1 MAILRKRFNPTSA
14 DIPVALG
21 LKTKWDAI
29 NAGKFENFIAVKEG
43 RGWLAGIAKKV
54 PQTGML
60 GTRYDGK
67 VEDTATTGNYV
78 TLTGRDGDVVE
89 FRNVAD
95 LSQTEIGA
103 GTFPYGAD
111 VYGTVNATT
120 GIVTITD
127 VPADGLLYLGVVSKA
142 LETWGTTD
150 KAVQVSLRSN
160 GVTYTEVD
168 TSDLPLI
175 TAYSLPVGAA
185 EGVSPAVA
193 STGVIDHAAGTITV
207 QAVYGADITDIAATF
222 TASASATVKVGS
234 TAQTSGTTT
243 NTFTNP
249 VVYTVL
255 AADGVKTK
263 NYTVIVVVAEPKTD
277 CLVTAYS
284 LPVGSTGAAVSGT
297 INQTLGTIA
306 VAAVA
311 GTTVTA
317 LVATFTLSTGATAK
331 VGSTAQVS
339 GTTTNN
345 FTNPVEYTITAEDGV
360 TTKTYTVTVTVA
372 S

>member
-95 LSQTEIGA
+95 LSQTEIGT
-103 GTFPYGAD
+103 GSFPYGAD

-142 LETWGTTD
+142 LETWGTAD
-150 KAVQVSLRSN
+150 KAVQVCLRSN
-160 GVTYTEVD
+160 GVSYEEVD
-168 TSDLPLI
+168 TSDLPLL

-185 EGVSPAVA
+185 AA
-193 STGVIDHAAGTITV
+193 SVNGVIDQATGTITV

-234 TAQTSGTTT
+234 TAQTSASTT
-243 NTFTNP
+243 NDFDAP
-249 VVYTVL
+249 VVYTVT

-263 NYTVIVVVAEPKTD
+263 NYTVLVVVAEPKTD

-284 LPVGSTGAAVSGT
+284 LPVGVAGAAVSGT

-317 LVATFTLSTGATAK
+317 LAATFTLSTGATAK

-345 FTNPVEYTITAEDGV
+345 FTSPVEYTITAEDGV

>member
-21 LKTKWDAI
+21 QKTKWDAI

-95 LSQTEIGA
+95 LSQAEIGT

-111 VYGTVNATT
+111 VYGTVDATT

-160 GVTYTEVD
+160 GVTYEEVD

-175 TAYSLPVGAA
+175 TAYSLLVGAA
-185 EGVSPAVA
+185 SAPVA
-193 STGVIDHAAGTITV
+193 GVIDQGAGTI
-207 QAVYGADITDIAATF
+207 AVAAVALTDVTELAATF
-222 TASASATVKVGS
+222 TASVGATVKVGS
-234 TAQTSGTTT
+234 TAQTSTETK
-243 NTFTNP
+243 NDFTNP
-249 VVYTVL
+249 VVYTVT
-255 AADGVKTK
+255 AA
-263 NYTVIVVVAEPKTD
+263 
-277 CLVTAYS
+277 
-284 LPVGSTGAAVSGT
+284 
-297 INQTLGTIA
+297 
-306 VAAVA
+306 
-311 GTTVTA
+311 
-317 LVATFTLSTGATAK
+317 
-331 VGSTAQVS
+331 
-339 GTTTNN
+339 
-345 FTNPVEYTITAEDGV
+345 DGV

-372 S
+372 VAP

>member
-21 LKTKWDAI
+21 TKTKWDAI

-54 PQTGML
+54 PQTDML

-67 VEDTATTGNYV
+67 VEDTATNGNYV

-95 LSQTEIGA
+95 LSQTEIGTGA
-103 GTFPYGAD
+103 FAYGAD

-127 VPADGLLYLGVVSKA
+127 IPADGLLYLGVVSKA
-142 LETWGTTD
+142 LEAWGAAD
-150 KAVQVSLRSN
+150 KAVQVCLRSN

-175 TAYSLPVGAA
+175 TAYSLLVGADSA
-185 EGVSPAVA
+185 KVD
-193 STGVIDHAAGTITV
+193 GVIDQAAGTI
-207 QAVYGADITDIAATF
+207 AVAAVAETAVTELAATF
-222 TASASATVKVGS
+222 TASVGATVKVGS
-234 TAQTSGTTT
+234 AAQTSTAT
-243 NTFTNP
+243 NDFTNP
-249 VVYTVL
+249 VVYTVT
-255 AADGVKTK
+255 AA
-263 NYTVIVVVAEPKTD
+263 
-277 CLVTAYS
+277 
-284 LPVGSTGAAVSGT
+284 
-297 INQTLGTIA
+297 
-306 VAAVA
+306 
-311 GTTVTA
+311 
-317 LVATFTLSTGATAK
+317 
-331 VGSTAQVS
+331 
-339 GTTTNN
+339 
-345 FTNPVEYTITAEDGV
+345 DGV

-372 S
+372 VAVAP

>member
-95 LSQTEIGA
+95 LSQTEIGT

-111 VYGTVNATT
+111 VYGTVDATT

-142 LETWGTTD
+142 LETWGTAG

-160 GVTYTEVD
+160 GVTYAEVD
-168 TSDLPLI
+168 TSDLPLL

-185 EGVSPAVA
+185 AGEATVN
-193 STGVIDHAAGTITV
+193 STGVIDHSAGTITV
-207 QAVYGADITDIAATF
+207 QAVYGANITNIAATF

-234 TAQTSGTTT
+234 TAQTSASTK
-243 NTFTNP
+243 NNFTNP
-249 VVYTVL
+249 VVYTVT

-284 LPVGSTGAAVSGT
+284 LPVGTGNAAVSGT

-306 VAAVA
+306 VAAVT
-311 GTTVTA
+311 GTNVTA
-317 LVATFTLSTGATAK
+317 LAATFTLSTGATAK
-331 VGSTAQVS
+331 VGSTAQES

-345 FTNPVEYTITAEDGV
+345 FTNPVEYTITAEDGK

>member
-21 LKTKWDAI
+21 LKTKWDDI

-95 LSQTEIGA
+95 LSQAEIGT

-111 VYGTVNATT
+111 VYGIVDVTT

-127 VPADGLLYLGVVSKA
+127 VPVDGLLYLGVVSKA
-142 LETWGTTD
+142 LEKWGDSD

-168 TSDLPLI
+168 TSDLPLLI
-175 TAYSLPVGAA
+175 SYSLPVGAVA
-185 EGVSPAVA
+185 GASPAVA
-193 STGVIDHAAGTITV
+193 STGVIDHGAGTITV
-207 QAVYGADITDIAATF
+207 PAVYGADLTSIIATF
-222 TASASATVKVGS
+222 TPSTGATVKVGTTEQS
-234 TAQTSGTTT
+234 SETTA

-249 VVYTVL
+249 VVYTVI

-263 NYTVIVVVAEPKTD
+263 NYTVTVVEAKPKTD
-277 CLVTAYS
+277 CLVIAYS
-284 LPVGSTGAAVSGT
+284 LLVGADGAVVAGT
-297 INQTLGTIA
+297 INQTLGTID

-311 GTTVTA
+311 GTTVTE
-317 LVATFTLSTGATAK
+317 LIATFTLSDGATAK
-331 VGSTAQVS
+331 VGSTAQTS
-339 GTTTNN
+339 ETTKNN
-345 FTNPVEYTITAEDGV
+345 FTNPVEYTITAEDGA
-360 TTKTYTVTVTVA
+360 TTKTYTVKVTVA

>member
-95 LSQTEIGA
+95 LSQVEIGT

-185 EGVSPAVA
+185 AGETPVT
-193 STGVIDHAAGTITV
+193 STGVIDHGAGTITV

-222 TASASATVKVGS
+222 TASANATVKVGT
-234 TAQTSGTTT
+234 TAQTSGTTA

-249 VVYTVL
+249 VVYTVT

-263 NYTVIVVVAEPKTD
+263 NYTVTVVVAKPKTD
-277 CLVTAYS
+277 CLITAYS
-284 LPVGSTGAAVSGT
+284 LPVGDAGADVNGT
-297 INQTLGTIA
+297 INHTLGTIA

-311 GTTVTA
+311 GTIVTA
-317 LVATFTLSTGATAK
+317 LVAKFTLSAGATAK
-331 VGSTAQVS
+331 VNSTAQTG
-339 GTTTNN
+339 GTTPNN

>member
-21 LKTKWDAI
+21 LKIKWDAI

-95 LSQTEIGA
+95 LLQAEIGT

-111 VYGTVNATT
+111 VYGTVDGTT

-142 LETWGTTD
+142 LETWGTAD

-168 TSDLPLI
+168 TSDLPLL

-185 EGVSPAVA
+185 AA
-193 STGVIDHAAGTITV
+193 SVDGVIDQAAGTITV
-207 QAVYGADITDIAATF
+207 QAVYGADITGIIATF
-222 TASASATVKVGS
+222 TASASATVKVGT
-234 TAQTSGTTT
+234 TAQTSETTA

-255 AADGVKTK
+255 AADGVKSK
-263 NYTVIVVVAEPKTD
+263 DYTVIVVVAEPKTD

-284 LPVGSTGAAVSGT
+284 LPVGTSGAAVSGT

-311 GTTVTA
+311 GTTVTDLA
-317 LVATFTLSTGATAK
+317 ATFTLSTGATAK
-331 VGSTAQVS
+331 VGTTAQTS
-339 GTTTNN
+339 ASTTNN

>member
-95 LSQTEIGA
+95 LSQTEIGT

-111 VYGTVNATT
+111 VYGTVDATT

-142 LETWGTTD
+142 LETWGTAG

-175 TAYSLPVGAA
+175 TAYSLPVGTA
-185 EGVSPAVA
+185 GA
-193 STGVIDHAAGTITV
+193 SVDGVIDQAAGTITV
-207 QAVYGADITDIAATF
+207 QAVYGTNITNIAATF
-222 TASASATVKVGS
+222 TASVGATAKVGS
-234 TAQTSGTTT
+234 NAQTSTSTK
-243 NTFTNP
+243 NDFTNP
-249 VVYTVL
+249 VVYTVT

-263 NYTVIVVVAEPKTD
+263 NYTVLVVVAEPKTD

-284 LPVGSTGAAVSGT
+284 LPVGTGNAAVSGT

-306 VAAVA
+306 VAAVT
-311 GTTVTA
+311 GTNVTA
-317 LVATFTLSTGATAK
+317 LAATFTLSTGATAK
-331 VGSTAQVS
+331 VGSTAQIS

-345 FTNPVEYTITAEDGV
+345 FTSPVEYTITAEDGK

>member
-21 LKTKWDAI
+21 LKAKWDAI

-95 LSQTEIGA
+95 LSQAEIGT

-111 VYGTVNATT
+111 VYGIVDATT

-185 EGVSPAVA
+185 AGETAVD
-193 STGVIDHAAGTITV
+193 SVGVIDQAAGTITV

-222 TASASATVKVGS
+222 TASASATVKVG
-234 TAQTSGTTT
+234 TNAQTSASTT
-243 NTFTNP
+243 NDFDAP

-255 AADGVKTK
+255 AADGVKSK
-263 NYTVIVVVAEPKTD
+263 DYTVIVVVAEPKTD

-284 LPVGSTGAAVSGT
+284 LPVGAGSDAVSGT

-311 GTTVTA
+311 GTNVTA
-317 LVATFTLSTGATAK
+317 LIAKFTLSTGATAK
-331 VGSTAQVS
+331 VGSTAQTG
-339 GTTTNN
+339 GTTPNN
-345 FTNPVEYTITAEDGV
+345 FTNPVEYTIIAEDGV

>member
-95 LSQTEIGA
+95 LSQTEIGT

-111 VYGTVNATT
+111 VYGAVDATT

-142 LETWGTTD
+142 LEIWGTTD

-168 TSDLPLI
+168 TSDLPLL

-185 EGVSPAVA
+185 AA
-193 STGVIDHAAGTITV
+193 SVDGVIDQAAGTITV
-207 QAVYGADITDIAATF
+207 QAVYGTDITNIAATF
-222 TASASATVKVGS
+222 TASASATVKVGA
-234 TAQTSGTTT
+234 TAQTSATTK
-243 NTFTNP
+243 NNFTNP
-249 VVYTVL
+249 VEYTVL
-255 AADGVKTK
+255 AADGVKSK

-284 LPVGSTGAAVSGT
+284 LPVGTAGAAVSGT

-317 LVATFTLSTGATAK
+317 LAATFTLSTGATAK

-345 FTNPVEYTITAEDGV
+345 FTSPVEYTITAEDGV

>member
-21 LKTKWDAI
+21 LKTKWDDI

-95 LSQTEIGA
+95 LSQAEIGTGA
-103 GTFPYGAD
+103 FTYGAD

-127 VPADGLLYLGVVSKA
+127 IPADGLLYLGVVSKA
-142 LETWGTTD
+142 LEAWGTSD

-175 TAYSLPVGAA
+175 TEYSLPVGAA
-185 EGVSPAVA
+185 AGETAVA
-193 STGVIDHAAGTITV
+193 SVGVIDQAA
-207 QAVYGADITDIAATF
+207 
-222 TASASATVKVGS
+222 
-234 TAQTSGTTT
+234 
-243 NTFTNP
+243 
-249 VVYTVL
+249 
-255 AADGVKTK
+255 
-263 NYTVIVVVAEPKTD
+263 
-277 CLVTAYS
+277 
-284 LPVGSTGAAVSGT
+284 
-297 INQTLGTIA
+297 GTIA

-311 GTTVTA
+311 GTVVTA
-317 LVATFTLSTGATAK
+317 LAATFTVSTGATVK
-331 VGSTAQVS
+331 VGSAAQ
-339 GTTTNN
+339 T
-345 FTNPVEYTITAEDGV
+345 TAETKNDFTKPVVYTVTAADGV

-372 S
+372 VAP

>member
-21 LKTKWDAI
+21 LKIKWDAI

-95 LSQTEIGA
+95 LSQTEIGTGA
-103 GTFPYGAD
+103 FTYGAD

-127 VPADGLLYLGVVSKA
+127 IPADGLLYLGVVSKA
-142 LETWGTTD
+142 LEAWGTSD
-150 KAVQVSLRSN
+150 KAVQVCLRSN
-160 GVTYTEVD
+160 GVSFEEVD

-175 TAYSLPVGAA
+175 TAYSLPVGETAEATAA
-185 EGVSPAVA
+185 PVG
-193 STGVIDHAAGTITV
+193 GVIDHAA
-207 QAVYGADITDIAATF
+207 
-222 TASASATVKVGS
+222 
-234 TAQTSGTTT
+234 
-243 NTFTNP
+243 
-249 VVYTVL
+249 
-255 AADGVKTK
+255 
-263 NYTVIVVVAEPKTD
+263 
-277 CLVTAYS
+277 
-284 LPVGSTGAAVSGT
+284 
-297 INQTLGTIA
+297 GTIA

-311 GTTVTA
+311 GTSVTA
-317 LVATFTLSTGATAK
+317 LAATFTLSTGATAK
-331 VGSTAQVS
+331 VGTTAQTS
-339 GTTTNN
+339 PSSTND
-345 FTNPVEYTITAEDGV
+345 FTKPVVYTVTAADGV

-372 S
+372 VGS

>member
-89 FRNVAD
+89 FRNVAV
-95 LSQTEIGA
+95 LRQTEIGT

-111 VYGTVNATT
+111 VYGIVDATT

-142 LETWGTTD
+142 LETWGIAD

-175 TAYSLPVGAA
+175 TAYSLPVGAGA
-185 EGVSPAVA
+185 DA
-193 STGVIDHAAGTITV
+193 SAGVIDHSAGTITV

-222 TASASATVKVGS
+222 TASANATVTVGS
-234 TAQTSGTTT
+234 TGQTSTSTT
-243 NTFTNP
+243 NSFNTP
-249 VVYTVL
+249 VVYTVT

-263 NYTVIVVVAEPKTD
+263 NYTVTVVVAKPKTD
-277 CLVTAYS
+277 CLITAYS
-284 LPVGSTGAAVSGT
+284 LPVGNSGAAVNGT
-297 INQTLGTIA
+297 INQTLGTIS
-306 VAAVA
+306 VAAVS
-311 GTTVTA
+311 GTAVTA

-331 VGSTAQVS
+331 VNSTAQTS
-339 GTTTNN
+339 GTTSNN

>member
-95 LSQTEIGA
+95 LRQTEIGT

-111 VYGTVNATT
+111 VYGTVDATT

-142 LETWGTTD
+142 LETWGTAD

-168 TSDLPLI
+168 TSDLPLL
-175 TAYSLPVGAA
+175 TAYSLPVGASA
-185 EGVSPAVA
+185 GA
-193 STGVIDHAAGTITV
+193 SVDGVIDQAAGTITV
-207 QAVYGADITDIAATF
+207 QAVYGADITGIAATF
-222 TASASATVKVGS
+222 TASANATVKVGEN
-234 TAQTSGTTT
+234 AQTSASTT
-243 NTFTNP
+243 NDFDVP
-249 VVYTVL
+249 VVYTVT

-263 NYTVIVVVAEPKTD
+263 NYTVLVVVAEPKTD

-284 LPVGSTGAAVSGT
+284 LPVGTDGADVSGT

-317 LVATFTLSTGATAK
+317 LAATFTLSTGATAK
-331 VGSTAQVS
+331 VGSTTQVN

>member
-1 MAILRKRFNPTSA
+1 MAILRKRFSPTTA
-14 DIPVALG
+14 DIAVPVG

-29 NAGKFENFIAVKEG
+29 NAGKFENFVAIKQG
-43 RGWLAGIAKKV
+43 RKWVAGIAKKV
-54 PQTGML
+54 PQTGMTN
-60 GTRYDGK
+60 TRYDK
-67 VEDTATTGNYV
+67 IDDTASAGNYI

-89 FRNVAD
+89 FRNVSSI
-95 LSQTEIGA
+95 SQTEIGA
-103 GTFPYGAD
+103 GTFPFGAD
-111 VYGTVNATT
+111 VYGTPDGTT

-127 VPADGLLYLGVVSKA
+127 VPADGLLYLGVVSKP
-142 LETWGTTD
+142 LETWGVSD

-160 GVTYTEVD
+160 GVSYEEVD

-175 TAYSLPVGAA
+175 TAFSLPVGAA
-185 EGVSPAVA
+185 SAGVN
-193 STGVIDHAAGTITV
+193 GVIDHGAGTITV
-207 QAVYGADITDIAATF
+207 AAVYGTTVTSLIATF
-222 TASASATVKVGS
+222 TLSTDATAKVGTS
-234 TAQTSGTTT
+234 AQTSGTTT
-243 NTFTNP
+243 NNFTNP

-255 AADGVKTK
+255 AADGVKSKDYTV
-263 NYTVIVVVAEPKTD
+263 TVIVAKPKTD
-277 CLVTAYS
+277 CLITAYS
-284 LPVGSTGAAVSGT
+284 LPVGTSGAVVPGT

-311 GTTVTA
+311 GTTVTS

-331 VGSTAQVS
+331 VGANAQSS
-339 GTTTNN
+339 GSTTNN

>member
-67 VEDTATTGNYV
+67 VEDTATNGNYV

-95 LSQTEIGA
+95 LSQTEIGT

-111 VYGTVNATT
+111 VYGTVDATT

-142 LETWGTTD
+142 LETWGTAD
-150 KAVQVSLRSN
+150 KAVQVCLRSN
-160 GVTYTEVD
+160 GVSYEEVD
-168 TSDLPLI
+168 TSDLPLL

-185 EGVSPAVA
+185 AA
-193 STGVIDHAAGTITV
+193 SVDGVIDQAAGTITV

-222 TASASATVKVGS
+222 TASASATVKVGAN
-234 TAQTSGTTT
+234 AQTSTSTT
-243 NTFTNP
+243 NDFDAP
-249 VVYTVL
+249 VVYTVT

-263 NYTVIVVVAEPKTD
+263 NYTVLVVVAEPKTD

-284 LPVGSTGAAVSGT
+284 LPVGNAGAAVSGT

-306 VAAVA
+306 VAAVS
-311 GTTVTA
+311 GTSVTA
-317 LVATFTLSTGATAK
+317 LAATFTLSTGATAK
-331 VGSTAQVS
+331 VGSTAQTS

-345 FTNPVEYTITAEDGV
+345 FTNPVEYTIIAEDGV

>member
-21 LKTKWDAI
+21 LKIKWDAI

-95 LSQTEIGA
+95 LLQAEIGT

-111 VYGTVNATT
+111 VYGTVDGTT

-142 LETWGTTD
+142 LETWGTAD

-168 TSDLPLI
+168 TSDLPLL

-185 EGVSPAVA
+185 AA
-193 STGVIDHAAGTITV
+193 SVDGVIDQAAGTITV
-207 QAVYGADITDIAATF
+207 QAVYGADITGIIATF
-222 TASASATVKVGS
+222 TASASATVKVGT
-234 TAQTSGTTT
+234 TAQTSETTA

-255 AADGVKTK
+255 AADGVKSK
-263 NYTVIVVVAEPKTD
+263 DYTVIVVVAEPKTD

-284 LPVGSTGAAVSGT
+284 LPVGNAGAAVSGT

-311 GTTVTA
+311 GTTVTDLA
-317 LVATFTLSTGATAK
+317 ATFTLSTGATAK
-331 VGSTAQVS
+331 VGTTAQTS
-339 GTTTNN
+339 ASTTNN

>member
-43 RGWLAGIAKKV
+43 REWLAGIAKKV

-95 LSQTEIGA
+95 LSQVEIGT

-150 KAVQVSLRSN
+150 KAVQVSLRSI

-168 TSDLPLI
+168 TSDLPLL

-185 EGVSPAVA
+185 AAPSA
-193 STGVIDHAAGTITV
+193 GVIDQAA
-207 QAVYGADITDIAATF
+207 
-222 TASASATVKVGS
+222 
-234 TAQTSGTTT
+234 
-243 NTFTNP
+243 
-249 VVYTVL
+249 
-255 AADGVKTK
+255 
-263 NYTVIVVVAEPKTD
+263 
-277 CLVTAYS
+277 
-284 LPVGSTGAAVSGT
+284 
-297 INQTLGTIA
+297 GTIA

-311 GTTVTA
+311 LTDVTDIA
-317 LVATFTLSTGATAK
+317 ATFTLSTGATAK
-331 VGSTAQVS
+331 VGTTAQTS
-339 GTTTNN
+339 AATKNN

>member
-21 LKTKWDAI
+21 LKIKWDAI

-95 LSQTEIGA
+95 LSQAEIGTGA
-103 GTFPYGAD
+103 FTYGAD
-111 VYGTVNATT
+111 VYGAVDATT

-127 VPADGLLYLGVVSKA
+127 IPADGLLYLGVVSKA
-142 LETWGTTD
+142 LETWGTAD
-150 KAVQVSLRSN
+150 KAVQVCLRSN
-160 GVTYTEVD
+160 GVSYEEVD

-175 TAYSLPVGAA
+175 TTYSLLVGAL
-185 EGVSPAVA
+185 SA
-193 STGVIDHAAGTITV
+193 SVDGVIDQAA
-207 QAVYGADITDIAATF
+207 
-222 TASASATVKVGS
+222 
-234 TAQTSGTTT
+234 
-243 NTFTNP
+243 
-249 VVYTVL
+249 
-255 AADGVKTK
+255 
-263 NYTVIVVVAEPKTD
+263 
-277 CLVTAYS
+277 
-284 LPVGSTGAAVSGT
+284 
-297 INQTLGTIA
+297 GTIA

-311 GTTVTA
+311 ETDVTKLAATFTASVGATVKVGTTAQTTADTKNDFTKPVVYTVTA
-317 LVATFTLSTGATAK
+317 A
-331 VGSTAQVS
+331 
-339 GTTTNN
+339 
-345 FTNPVEYTITAEDGV
+345 DGV

-372 S
+372 VAP

>member
-89 FRNVAD
+89 FRNVAA
-95 LSQTEIGA
+95 LSQAEIGT

-111 VYGTVNATT
+111 VYGIVDATT

-142 LETWGTTD
+142 LETWGTAD
-150 KAVQVSLRSN
+150 NAVQVCLRSN
-160 GVTYTEVD
+160 GVSYEEVD

-175 TAYSLPVGAA
+175 TAYSLPVGAS
-185 EGVSPAVA
+185 GDA
-193 STGVIDHAAGTITV
+193 SAGVIDQAAGTITV
-207 QAVYGADITDIAATF
+207 AAVAGTTVTALAATF
-222 TASASATVKVGS
+222 TASVGATVKVGS
-234 TAQTSGTTT
+234 TAQTSTSTK
-243 NTFTNP
+243 NNFTNP
-249 VVYTVL
+249 VVYTVT
-255 AADGVKTK
+255 AA
-263 NYTVIVVVAEPKTD
+263 
-277 CLVTAYS
+277 
-284 LPVGSTGAAVSGT
+284 
-297 INQTLGTIA
+297 
-306 VAAVA
+306 
-311 GTTVTA
+311 
-317 LVATFTLSTGATAK
+317 
-331 VGSTAQVS
+331 
-339 GTTTNN
+339 
-345 FTNPVEYTITAEDGV
+345 DGV

-372 S
+372 VAP

>member
-95 LSQTEIGA
+95 LSQAEIGI

-111 VYGTVNATT
+111 VYGAVDATT
-120 GIVTITD
+120 GIVTITN

-142 LETWGTTD
+142 LETWGTAD

-175 TAYSLPVGAA
+175 TTYSLPVGETAEATAA
-185 EGVSPAVA
+185 PVD
-193 STGVIDHAAGTITV
+193 GVIDHAAGTIAVAAVAGTV
-207 QAVYGADITDIAATF
+207 VTALAATF
-222 TASASATVKVGS
+222 TASVGATVKVGS
-234 TAQTSGTTT
+234 TAQTS
-243 NTFTNP
+243 P
-249 VVYTVL
+249 
-255 AADGVKTK
+255 
-263 NYTVIVVVAEPKTD
+263 
-277 CLVTAYS
+277 S
-284 LPVGSTGAAVSGT
+284 
-297 INQTLGTIA
+297 
-306 VAAVA
+306 
-311 GTTVTA
+311 
-317 LVATFTLSTGATAK
+317 
-331 VGSTAQVS
+331 
-339 GTTTNN
+339 
-345 FTNPVEYTITAEDGV
+345 
-360 TTKTYTVTVTVA
+360 
-372 S
+372 